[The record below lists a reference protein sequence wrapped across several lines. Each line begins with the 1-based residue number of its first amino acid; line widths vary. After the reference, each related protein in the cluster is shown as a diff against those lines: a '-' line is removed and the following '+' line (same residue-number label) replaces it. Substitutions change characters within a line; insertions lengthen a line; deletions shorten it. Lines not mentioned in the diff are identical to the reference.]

1 VNRKLQA
8 AGATDTTDNHMKHP
22 MKPTYAFHTRATGAI
37 ELCDG
42 DGNTIELVS
51 ADALTPT
58 MVEIDRGFGPDSIDT
73 RPFFALDRDQQDD
86 VLYGHLECYCD
97 CREMKLVELN
107 HD

>member
-1 VNRKLQA
+1 
-8 AGATDTTDNHMKHP
+8 MKHH
-22 MKPTYAFHTRATGAI
+22 MKPTYAFHNRKTGAI

-73 RPFFALDRDQQDD
+73 RPFFALDRDQQDE

-97 CREMKLVELN
+97 CRELKLVELN